1 MPNGW
6 QKMYQ
11 AVRDADGCF
20 AIALSTLLI
29 AAQYAVIT
37 DVFSA
42 LMRLSQGFRKAHDI
56 SHTEVKPLP
65 GNRVQSLRRIA
76 HQHGTMGNSSGGAG

>member
-1 MPNGW
+1 
-6 QKMYQ
+6 MYQ

-65 GNRVQSLRRIA
+65 GNRVQSCAALPTSTVRWVIA
-76 HQHGTMGNSSGGAG
+76 LAARVNASG